1 VCSSDLPINN
11 PFIAGVLTVVGYSI
25 NDTIVIFDRIRENLK
40 VMRKSK
46 LEPLIDTSINQT
58 VFRSVMT
65 SLTTVLAIVPLFIF
79 GGEVI
84 RQFTMPLIVGIAA
97 GAASSIFICS
107 PIYYDICRALDKP
120 GYKGGDRGV
129 SRSRKKPETEDGAV
143 V

>member
-1 VCSSDLPINN
+1 
-11 PFIAGVLTVVGYSI
+11 VLTVVGYSI

-40 VMRKSK
+40 VMRKSR
-46 LEPLIDTSINQT
+46 LEPLIDASINQT

-65 SLTTVLAIVPLFIF
+65 ALTTIVAIIPLFVL

-84 RQFTMPLIVGIAA
+84 RQFTMPLIVGISA

-107 PIYYDICRALDKP
+107 PIYYEICQALDKP
-120 GYKGGDRGV
+120 KYRGGAGGAAKPA
-129 SRSRKKPETEDGAV
+129 RKKARTEDGAV